1 MKVKDIMTKD
11 VIYAEVPGTS
21 ASALELILK
30 HNVSGLP
37 VVKKGTK
44 QLVGVVTRDDFN
56 RKPEEGQLAL
66 LMTRNVVTI
75 SPDAD
80 IKEAIEIF
88 LREEFKRLP
97 VVEDGELVGILTISD
112 IIWKYI
118 ATRKFDESIEKY
130 MRTSLAAIWEGTP
143 LKVSLE
149 IMRLSNSRA
158 LPVLNDEGKLVG
170 IVADTDLLKELEIT
184 ESTEKSELFGGTEGD
199 KWGWDSK
206 NVIYITKKKLE
217 LPDKPVKEVMVKK
230 VITATKK
237 TSVSEVAKKMARAR
251 IEQVPVVD
259 AEGNIIG
266 IIRDVD
272 LLKVLV

>member
-237 TSVSEVAKKMARAR
+237 TSVSEVAKK
-251 IEQVPVVD
+251 
-259 AEGNIIG
+259 
-266 IIRDVD
+266 
-272 LLKVLV
+272 